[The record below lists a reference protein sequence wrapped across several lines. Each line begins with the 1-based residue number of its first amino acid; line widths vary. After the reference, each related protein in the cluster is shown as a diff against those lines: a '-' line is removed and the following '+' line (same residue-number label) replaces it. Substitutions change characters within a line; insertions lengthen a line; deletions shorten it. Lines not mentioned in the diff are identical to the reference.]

1 MRDPGDLPPRPAT
14 RPQPRPRGAPL
25 SPAGAAG
32 GPVQRG
38 RGRRQA
44 TSPGDPRAGQAPKG
58 RKGGNRVKVAFAV
71 LALSIIISL
80 VLGTLVADLGA
91 VLGLGGG
98 QSAPVPPRGQ
108 ANLVPTYEAH
118 LRDNPDDAQTMV
130 ILANILQNRG
140 DYPGAI
146 AWYER
151 AVAIKPGDLETRLA
165 FGQALASGGQ
175 RVDAEIQYRKAL
187 DLDPQNPRTA
197 FYLGQIYDR
206 WDPPRLEEARLHY
219 GRASELQP
227 EGAWGQTARQ
237 ALDRLNAT
245 PAR

>member
-1 MRDPGDLPPRPAT
+1 MRDPGRL
-14 RPQPRPRGAPL
+14 
-25 SPAGAAG
+25 PAGAADR
-32 GPVQRG
+32 PDARG

-44 TSPGDPRAGQAPKG
+44 TPARRSPAPGPAAPKG
-58 RKGGNRVKVAFAV
+58 RKGGNRVRVAFAV
-71 LALSIIISL
+71 LALAIIISL

-91 VLGLGGG
+91 ALGLGGG
-98 QSAPVPPRGQ
+98 QSAPTPPRGQ

-140 DYPGAI
+140 DYPDAI
-146 AWYER
+146 TWYER
-151 AVAIKPGDLETRLA
+151 AVTIKPDDLETRLA

-187 DLDPQNPRTA
+187 DLDPQNPRTE
-197 FYLGQIYDR
+197 FYLGQLYDR
-206 WDPPRLEEARLHY
+206 WDPPRLEEARLRY
-219 GRASELQP
+219 GRAAELQP
-227 EGAWGQTARQ
+227 EGTWGQAARQ